1 MGLSFKVTQVSD
13 PPLGDLMAFR
23 PNLIKFH
30 VELYKFTRISGRYEA
45 LILVVGL
52 GAMPVG
58 PRPMPVGPRP
68 MPVGPQP
75 MPLGFQPMPVGLRPL
90 LEGLRAPARGP

>member
-1 MGLSFKVTQVSD
+1 M
-13 PPLGDLMAFR
+13 GDLMAFR

-68 MPVGPQP
+68 MP
-75 MPLGFQPMPVGLRPL
+75 LGSQPMPVGLRPL

>member
-68 MPVGPQP
+68 MP
-75 MPLGFQPMPVGLRPL
+75 LGSQPMPVGLRPL